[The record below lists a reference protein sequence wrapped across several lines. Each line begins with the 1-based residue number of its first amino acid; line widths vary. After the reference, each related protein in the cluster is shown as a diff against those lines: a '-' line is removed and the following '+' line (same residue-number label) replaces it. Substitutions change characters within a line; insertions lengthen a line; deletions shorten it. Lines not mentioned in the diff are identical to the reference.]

1 MADIKHVF
9 MELYREFSLI
19 YSCILWREWD
29 EKLMAK
35 GSQLWQT
42 ASLILFLLFL
52 AVPICEKITVK
63 KKSHFENCF
72 PTTTENIW
80 ESLPSSYCFICL
92 NHRDFFI
99 KWFSL
104 FLYCFTFLFPLQ
116 PFNQAISGSFSGNFI
131 FSGEKIIEMRSWN
144 RQLIFCVFVHPS
156 MQLVLWWS
164 IIFVQHCFG

>member
-1 MADIKHVF
+1 MCLWSCTENFPSYIPVSCDESEMKNWWQRGLSYGRQLHWF
-9 MELYREFSLI
+9 YFSCFLQ
-19 YSCILWREWD
+19 YQFVK
-29 EKLMAK
+29 KL
-35 GSQLWQT
+35 QL
-42 ASLILFLLFL
+42 
-52 AVPICEKITVK
+52 K

-99 KWFSL
+99 KLFSL